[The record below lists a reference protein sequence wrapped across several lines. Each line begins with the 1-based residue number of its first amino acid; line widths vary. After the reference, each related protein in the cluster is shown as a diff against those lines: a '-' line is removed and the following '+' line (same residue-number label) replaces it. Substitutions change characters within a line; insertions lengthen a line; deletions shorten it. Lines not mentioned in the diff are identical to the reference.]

1 MISNTQRQI
10 DQLQNEIATLDRDG
24 ATQAK
29 KEADLIA
36 KINRLSDSM
45 SRSTSP
51 STFASK
57 LRELERH
64 HKALGDVKKKQA
76 DLSGRRSAKSKK
88 LGEHRAR
95 QAREEE
101 QARKKRAADERKLMR
116 EREAHQQRV
125 SASLTPVGSMTE
137 VTSFQPLTQPIQP
150 LVLPIEPLPAVVGH
164 SEAGEMDVKT
174 YDFFI
179 SHASEDK
186 EHLVR
191 SLATLLESK
200 GARVWFD
207 EISLKPGDSLHR
219 EINRG
224 LRQSKIGIVVLS
236 QHFFKKE
243 WAQKELDGLVALANA
258 GQARVV
264 PLWHKVTVGEVRN
277 NNPMLAD
284 LLALNTSVN
293 SIEEIADKL
302 MEQISQTTPDP
313 TG

>member
-1 MISNTQRQI
+1 MTSNTQRQI
-10 DQLQNEIATLDRDG
+10 DQLQNEIARLDRDD
-24 ATQAK
+24 ATEAK

-45 SRSTSP
+45 SRPTSP
-51 STFASK
+51 STMASK

-76 DLSGRRSAKSKK
+76 DISGKRSAKSKR
-88 LGEHRAR
+88 LGEYRSQ

-116 EREAHQQRV
+116 EREAHQRRV
-125 SASLTPVGSMTE
+125 SASLTRSGSTTE
-137 VTSFQPLTQPIQP
+137 VASVQPLIQPIQP
-150 LVLPIEPLPAVVGH
+150 LMPVIEPLSAVVGQ
-164 SEAGEMDVKT
+164 SEVSDMNIKT
-174 YDFFI
+174 HDFFI

-186 EHLVR
+186 EDLVR
-191 SLATLLESK
+191 PLATLLESK

-207 EISLKPGDSLHR
+207 EFSLKPGDSLHR

-224 LRQSKIGIVVLS
+224 LQQSKIGIVVLS

-243 WAQKELDGLVALANA
+243 WPQKELDGLVTLANA

-264 PLWHKVTVGEVRN
+264 PLWHKVTVDEVRN

-284 LLALNTSVN
+284 LFALNTSVD
-293 SIEEIADKL
+293 SIEEIAGKL
-302 MEQISQTTPDP
+302 MEQVS
-313 TG
+313 